1 MKISESKL
9 VKPGKIFRNTIVASL
24 LVVTISIAL
33 FHEPLL
39 INYGQWL
46 APSNPQPI
54 GDVVVCLGGGNRI
67 ETALSLLA
75 SGQVKALYTDAIDPK
90 QLQEI
95 VTKSGLPSHKI
106 YWGGYAKNTFDEAL
120 AFRRTMNSA
129 NVPYHQVVI
138 VSDRYHLRRSQ
149 WAFRQVLGSDV
160 AITTHAIPANEA
172 MSDPRWWKH
181 QESLD
186 WVISETRKSLF
197 YYLYYGL
204 FGSRKPLSPRDLALL
219 SSLRRVMV

>member
-1 MKISESKL
+1 MKNSYFHLLTSGKL
-9 VKPGKIFRNTIVASL
+9 FRNTIFAG
-24 LVVTISIAL
+24 LVVICTSIVV

-39 INYGQWL
+39 ISYGQWL

-54 GDVVVCLGGGNRI
+54 GDVVVSLGGGNRI
-67 ETALSLLA
+67 ETSLALLA
-75 SGQVKALYTDAIDPK
+75 GGQVKALYTDAIDSK

-95 VTKSGLPSHKI
+95 VTQSGLPSHKI
-106 YWGGYAKNTFDEAL
+106 YWGGYPKNTFDEAL
-120 AFRRTMNSA
+120 TFRRTMNSA
-129 NVPYHQVVI
+129 NFPYHQVVI

-160 AITTHAIPANEA
+160 AITTHATPANEA

-197 YYLYYGL
+197 YHVYYGL
-204 FGSRKPLSPRDLALL
+204 FGSRKPLSPRDLAFL
-219 SSLRRVMV
+219 SSL